1 MASRPNGP
9 IIRCAVRTPASPDG
23 ELMVREFLSQNPGW
37 QAKHFLPKDDDEMNT
52 AMMAGE
58 FDRAVFANLGE
69 VLEAVWKGEAQIDA
83 WEASGAR
90 IELASPPLADDA
102 QWRSML
108 GEMYLSLRKW
118 RTVQRRRQIIAA
130 IILSCLALASMAVLF
145 LLVPRAG

>member
-1 MASRPNGP
+1 MASRPDGP
-9 IIRCAVRTPASPDG
+9 SIRCAVRRPECPEA
-23 ELMVREFLSQNPGW
+23 EQIVREFLAQNGAW

-58 FDRAVFANLGE
+58 FDRAVFANLDE
-69 VLEAVWKGEAQIDA
+69 LLEAIWKGEAQVDA

-90 IELASPPLADDA
+90 IELARPPLADDA

-118 RTVQRRRQIIAA
+118 RKLQRRRQIIAA

-145 LLVPRAG
+145 LLIPRAG